1 MNLIPEHA
9 KSLTIDPHYYQI
21 ICRNGTRA
29 DRTGFDVD
37 DDCALAHYIDSM
49 ESFHSLPLTFFPFN
63 EYCNNVLQNVN
74 TFR

>member
-49 ESFHSLPLTFFPFN
+49 ESFHYL
-63 EYCNNVLQNVN
+63 
-74 TFR
+74 